1 MNSAALFLLL
11 LVVTLL
17 FVSVLWGWYF
27 YLKIRNKE
35 RMALIEK
42 DKDVSEIYARPK
54 TSFSFHFPWL
64 KVGIITTGFS
74 IGLIV
79 AMLIVELVLGQPDG
93 NYRIAAEP
101 FILGIIFLF
110 TSVSI
115 LIAYFADKPK
125 NKE

>member
-1 MNSAALFLLL
+1 MNAAVLFLFF
-11 LVVTLL
+11 VVTLL
-17 FVSVLWGWYF
+17 VVSISLGWYF

-54 TSFSFHFPWL
+54 TSFSFRFPWL
-64 KVGIITTGFS
+64 KIGIITTGFS
-74 IGLIV
+74 IGWMTAILI
-79 AMLIVELVLGQPDG
+79 LELGMRLPDG
-93 NYRIAAEP
+93 NYTIGAEP
-101 FILGIIFLF
+101 FILGILFLS

-125 NKE
+125 NEA

>member
-1 MNSAALFLLL
+1 MFVITL
-11 LVVTLL
+11 LVVSISL
-17 FVSVLWGWYF
+17 GWYF

-54 TSFSFHFPWL
+54 SKSGFHFPWL
-64 KVGIITTGFS
+64 KIGIITTGFS
-74 IGLIV
+74 IGWITAILIF
-79 AMLIVELVLGQPDG
+79 ELGLKHPDG
-93 NYRIAAEP
+93 SYMIDAEA

-115 LIAYFADKPK
+115 LVAYFADKPK

>member
-1 MNSAALFLLL
+1 MNVAVLFLMFVITL
-11 LVVTLL
+11 LVVSISL
-17 FVSVLWGWYF
+17 GWYF

-42 DKDVSEIYARPK
+42 DKDVSEIYAWPK
-54 TSFSFHFPWL
+54 TKSGFHFPWL
-64 KVGIITTGFS
+64 KIGIITTGFS
-74 IGLIV
+74 IGFIV
-79 AMLIVELVLGQPDG
+79 VEIIMQVFFVNQDGQYTRGGDSIG
-93 NYRIAAEP
+93 IG
-101 FILGIIFLF
+101 ILFLF

>member
-1 MNSAALFLLL
+1 MNAAVLFLF
-11 LVVTLL
+11 LVVILL
-17 FVSVLWGWYF
+17 FVSVVWGWYF

-54 TSFSFHFPWL
+54 TSFSFRFPWL

-74 IGLIV
+74 IGWMTAVLI
-79 AMLIVELVLGQPDG
+79 LELGLKLPDG
-93 NYRIAAEP
+93 NYTIGAEP
-101 FILGIIFLF
+101 FILGILFLS

-125 NKE
+125 NEA

>member
-1 MNSAALFLLL
+1 MNAVLFLF
-11 LVVTLL
+11 LVVILL
-17 FVSVLWGWYF
+17 FVSVVWGWYF

-54 TSFSFHFPWL
+54 TSFSFPFPWL

-74 IGLIV
+74 IGWMTAI
-79 AMLIVELVLGQPDG
+79 LIVELGMRLPDG
-93 NYRIAAEP
+93 NYTIGAEP
-101 FILGIIFLF
+101 FILGILFLS

-125 NKE
+125 NKA

>member
-1 MNSAALFLLL
+1 MNAAVLFLF
-11 LVVTLL
+11 LVVILF
-17 FVSVLWGWYF
+17 FVSVVWGWYF

-54 TSFSFHFPWL
+54 TSFSFRFPWL

-74 IGLIV
+74 IGWMTAVLI
-79 AMLIVELVLGQPDG
+79 LELGLKLPDG
-93 NYRIAAEP
+93 NYTIGAEP
-101 FILGIIFLF
+101 FILGILFLS

-125 NKE
+125 NEA

>member
-1 MNSAALFLLL
+1 MNATIFFLMFVITL
-11 LVVTLL
+11 LVVSISL
-17 FVSVLWGWYF
+17 GWYF

-42 DKDVSEIYARPK
+42 DRDVSEIYTRPK
-54 TSFSFHFPWL
+54 TKSGFHFPWL
-64 KVGIITTGFS
+64 KIGIITTGFS
-74 IGLIV
+74 IGWLVAILI
-79 AMLIVELVLGQPDG
+79 LELGIKHPDG
-93 NYRIAAEP
+93 TYMIAPEA

>member
-1 MNSAALFLLL
+1 MNAAVLFLMFM
-11 LVVTLL
+11 VTLL
-17 FVSVLWGWYF
+17 FVSISLGWYF

-42 DKDVSEIYARPK
+42 DKDVSEIYARRK

-64 KVGIITTGFS
+64 KIGIISTGFS
-74 IGLIV
+74 IGWIMALIISE
-79 AMLIVELVLGQPDG
+79 LILRQPEG
-93 NYRIAAEP
+93 NYRIKLEP
-101 FILGIIFLF
+101 FIMGILFLF

-115 LIAYFADKPK
+115 LVAYFADKPK

>member
-1 MNSAALFLLL
+1 MSPEDYLMLFTFLLL
-11 LVVTLL
+11 LTG
-17 FVSVLWGWYF
+17 FPSWYF

-54 TSFSFHFPWL
+54 TKFGFHFPWL
-64 KVGIITTGFS
+64 KIGIITTGFS
-74 IGLIV
+74 IGWLVAILIQE
-79 AMLIVELVLGQPDG
+79 LIIRQSDG
-93 NYRIAAEP
+93 SYSINSGAVIM
-101 FILGIIFLF
+101 GIIFLF

-115 LIAYFADKPK
+115 LVAYFADKPK

>member
-1 MNSAALFLLL
+1 MSTAAFFLFV
-11 LVVTLL
+11 VVTLL
-17 FVSVLWGWYF
+17 FISVVWGWYF

-54 TSFSFHFPWL
+54 TSFSFRFPWL
-64 KVGIITTGFS
+64 KIGIITTGFS
-74 IGLIV
+74 IGWMTAVLI
-79 AMLIVELVLGQPDG
+79 LELGLKLPDG
-93 NYRIAAEP
+93 NYTIGAEP
-101 FILGIIFLF
+101 FILGILFLS

-125 NKE
+125 NEA

>member
-1 MNSAALFLLL
+1 MNAAALFLF

-17 FVSVLWGWYF
+17 FVSVSWGWYF

-42 DKDVSEIYARPK
+42 DKDVSEIYSRPK
-54 TSFSFHFPWL
+54 TKSGYHFPWL
-64 KVGIITTGFS
+64 KIGIITTGFS
-74 IGLIV
+74 IGWIV
-79 AMLIVELVLGQPDG
+79 ALLVLELVLKQPEG

-101 FILGIIFLF
+101 FILGIIFLC

-115 LIAYFADKPK
+115 LVAYFADKPK
-125 NKE
+125 NNG

>member
-1 MNSAALFLLL
+1 MNPAALFLM

-17 FVSVLWGWYF
+17 FVSVSWGWYF

-64 KVGIITTGFS
+64 KIGIITTGFS
-74 IGLIV
+74 LGWMVALIITE
-79 AMLIVELVLGQPDG
+79 LILREPEG
-93 NYRIAAEP
+93 NYRIQQEP
-101 FILGIIFLF
+101 FIMGILFLF
-110 TSVSI
+110 TSISI
-115 LIAYFADKPK
+115 LVAYFADKPK

>member
-1 MNSAALFLLL
+1 MNAPVFFLFFI
-11 LVVTLL
+11 VTLL
-17 FVSVLWGWYF
+17 FVSVVWGWYF

-54 TSFSFHFPWL
+54 SKSGFHFPWL
-64 KVGIITTGFS
+64 KIGIITTGFS
-74 IGLIV
+74 VGWIV
-79 AMLIVELVLGQPDG
+79 ALLILELVLRQPEG

-115 LIAYFADKPK
+115 LVAYFADKSK

>member
-1 MNSAALFLLL
+1 MNAAAIFLFL
-11 LVVTLL
+11 VVILL
-17 FVSVLWGWYF
+17 FVSVVWGWYF

-54 TSFSFHFPWL
+54 TKSGFRFPWL
-64 KVGIITTGFS
+64 KIGIITTGFS
-74 IGLIV
+74 IGWMTAVLI
-79 AMLIVELVLGQPDG
+79 LELGIKYPDG
-93 NYRIAAEP
+93 NYMIEPEP
-101 FILGIIFLF
+101 FILGILFLS

-125 NKE
+125 NNE

>member
-1 MNSAALFLLL
+1 MNVAVLFLMFVITL
-11 LVVTLL
+11 LVVSISL
-17 FVSVLWGWYF
+17 GWYF

-54 TSFSFHFPWL
+54 TKSGFHFPWL
-64 KVGIITTGFS
+64 KIGIISTGFS
-74 IGLIV
+74 IGWIV
-79 AMLIVELVLGQPDG
+79 AILILELVLRQPDR

-115 LIAYFADKPK
+115 LVAYFADKPK

>member
-1 MNSAALFLLL
+1 MNAPVFFLFFL
-11 LVVTLL
+11 VTLL
-17 FVSVLWGWYF
+17 FVSVVWGWYF

-54 TSFSFHFPWL
+54 TKSGFHFPWL
-64 KVGIITTGFS
+64 KIGIITTGFS
-74 IGLIV
+74 LGWLVAILI
-79 AMLIVELVLGQPDG
+79 LELVIKYPDG
-93 NYRIAAEP
+93 SYMIQAEP
-101 FILGIIFLF
+101 FILGIIFLC

-115 LIAYFADKPK
+115 LVAYFADKPK